1 MQIHATCVARD
12 GQGVLLLGPSGAGK
26 SDLAL
31 RLIERGFVLV
41 ADDRVELTGAIASP
55 PQDLAGLIEV
65 RGVGVVRMC
74 HEAPVPVVL
83 ALELRPAPERLPSV
97 ARDPLSGAPI
107 LTLDPAPPSAPAKVM
122 IALDCVLGRISCVAG
137 ALEPDDYCADD
148 QKPVS

>member
-1 MQIHATCVARD
+1 MQIHATCVARN

-55 PQDLAGLIEV
+55 PDGLAGLIEV
-65 RGVGVVRMC
+65 RGVGVVRMP
-74 HEAPVPVVL
+74 HQAPVRVVL
-83 ALELRPAPERLPSV
+83 ALALGAAAERLPPV
-97 ARDPLSGAPI
+97 ARDPLSGAP
-107 LTLDPAPPSAPAKVM
+107 LLALDPAPPSAPAKVM
-122 IALDCVLGRISCVAG
+122 IALDCVLGRLSCVVG
-137 ALEPDDYCADD
+137 ALEPDVYCAND